1 MRRRDVLTAVAIGT
15 LASVL
20 ALLESGTDPRLDATP
35 GTVAGTLVIASTF
48 AFHRRRPRAAWIVA
62 LAGFGVAAA
71 TGTGMVLAPY
81 VLVWIAAF
89 RAGRDDGARWSILAA
104 FGIAAISEAMSLAQ
118 HMDAAMYSFLAPGI
132 WFAGRAVRS
141 REQVA
146 VRLRERARELEEE
159 REAYAR
165 LSVRYERARI
175 ASELHD
181 IVAHAISVM
190 VVQAGAGQ
198 RLVGVDRGL
207 AAETFTAI
215 AGAARQ
221 AEEDMGR
228 LLALLADR
236 DAIGEAP
243 DLSLVEKLVRQAGGS
258 GLDVDLRLEGEREG
272 LPAATVETAC
282 RVVQEGLTNAI
293 RYATGARVR
302 VLVRG
307 AADELFVEVA
317 NEPARAERRLAG
329 AGTGNGLRGLRER
342 AAACGGRLEAGSTD
356 DGGWR
361 VTAHLPRRVAVA
373 A

>member
-62 LAGFGVAAA
+62 LAGFAVAAA

-221 AEEDMGR
+221 AEADMGR
-228 LLALLADR
+228 L
-236 DAIGEAP
+236 
-243 DLSLVEKLVRQAGGS
+243 LVEKLVRRVGGS

-317 NEPARAERRLAG
+317 NEPARAERSLAG